1 MPNAPADPVAS
12 VGMATESHD
21 IGLIGLGVMGQ
32 NLALNM
38 ADHGYRVVVHNRTQ
52 EVTDAYLAGPA
63 AGSSV
68 VGASTIAELVD
79 AVARPRRIVLMV
91 TAGPPVDAV
100 IASLAPLLD
109 PGDVIVDGGN
119 SHFEDTARRMADLE
133 ARGLLFVGAGISGG
147 EEGAR
152 HGPSIM
158 PGGSERAWP
167 LVRDVLQSIAAKV
180 ADGTPCC
187 DWVGPGGAGHYV
199 KMVHNGIEYGDIQ
212 LLAEAY
218 HLMRDSLGM
227 DHDAMADTFEEWD
240 WGRLDSYLVE
250 ITAAVLRLRRDDE
263 PVLEKILDAARQK
276 GTGRWTVES
285 GLALGIPV
293 TLVAEAV
300 FARATSALR
309 AERTAAS
316 KALPGPTAAWDGD
329 IAAAL
334 RDLEQALYA
343 SKIVSYAQG
352 FMLMAEASSEY
363 GWDLDLGAI
372 ALMWREG
379 CIIRAA
385 FLETIRDAFQDDP
398 ALGDLLLA
406 PAFTEALGES
416 HEGWRRTIQRAVA
429 AGIPVPAYGSALGFY
444 DSLRTDR
451 LPANLVQ
458 ALRDYFGAHTYERV
472 DRPRGEHF
480 HTDWTGDGAER
491 PVPGHGA

>member
-1 MPNAPADPVAS
+1 MTSQQTPERAS
-12 VGMATESHD
+12 

-38 ADHGYRVVVHNRTQ
+38 TDHGHRVVVYNRTH
-52 EVTDAYLAGPA
+52 EVTREFLAGPA
-63 AGSSV
+63 AGT
-68 VGASTIAELVD
+68 GITGTDTLDELV
-79 AVARPRRIVLMV
+79 AALAPPRFILLMV
-91 TAGPPVDAV
+91 TAGRPVDAV
-100 IASLAPLLD
+100 IESVVPLLD
-109 PGDVIVDGGN
+109 DGDVIVDGGN
-119 SHFEDTARRMADLE
+119 SHFEDTARRVAELE
-133 ARGLLFVGAGISGG
+133 ERGLLFVGAGISGG

-158 PGGSERAWP
+158 PGGSEAAWP
-167 LVRDVLQSIAAKV
+167 LVREVLQSIAARV

-187 DWVGPGGAGHYV
+187 DWIGPGGSGHYV

-218 HLMRDSLGM
+218 HLMRDGLAM
-227 DHDAMADTFEEWD
+227 DHDAMAATFEEWD
-240 WGRLDSYLVE
+240 RGRLDSYLVE
-250 ITAAVLRLRRDDE
+250 ITGEVLRLRQDGE
-263 PVLEKILDAARQK
+263 PLLEKILDAAQQK

-285 GLALGIPV
+285 GLALGMPV

-309 AERTAAS
+309 EERAGAARI
-316 KALPGPTAAWDGD
+316 LPGPPPAMEGDRAAV
-329 IAAAL
+329 L
-334 RDLEQALYA
+334 RDLEEALYA

-352 FMLMAEASSEY
+352 FMLLREASTEY
-363 GWDLDLGAI
+363 GWDLDLGSI

-385 FLETIRDAFQDDP
+385 FLETIRDAYRDDP
-398 ALGDLLLA
+398 GLEDLLLA
-406 PAFTEALGES
+406 PAFTAALAGS
-416 HEGWRRTIQRAVA
+416 HDGWRRTIGRAVA
-429 AGIPVPAYGSALGFY
+429 AGLPVPAYSTALGFY

-472 DRPRGEHF
+472 DRPRGERF
-480 HTDWTGDGAER
+480 HTDWAGDGVER
-491 PVPGHGA
+491 PVPGT